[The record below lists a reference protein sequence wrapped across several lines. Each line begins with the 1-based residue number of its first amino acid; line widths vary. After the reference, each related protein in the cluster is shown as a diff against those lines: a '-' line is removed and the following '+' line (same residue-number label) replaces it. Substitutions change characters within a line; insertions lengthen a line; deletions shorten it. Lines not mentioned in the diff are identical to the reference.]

1 MQVLKVL
8 SEAGIDAMSC
18 KADLDHLF
26 SDNGEFGH
34 PFSGLETEYQQH
46 KYFKSHFNFVVRIHF
61 KH

>member
-34 PFSGLETEYQQH
+34 PISGLETEYQQH
-46 KYFKSHFNFVVRIHF
+46 KYFKSHYYF
-61 KH
+61 